1 MTVRPIPEGYQQ
13 VVPYL
18 LVDDVDRMVDFLGAA
33 FNATL
38 HERTRGQGGHTTHAD
53 VVIGDSH
60 IMMGLARPPEYP
72 AMPCTLYLYVEDTD
86 ALYRQA
92 LTAGATSVQEP
103 QDMFYGDRNAGVR
116 DPFGNQWWIGTHIED
131 VPPDEV
137 ARRAQALGR

>member
-18 LVDDVDRMVDFLGAA
+18 LVDDVDRMLDFLRTA
-33 FNATL
+33 FNAAL
-38 HERTRGQGGHTTHAD
+38 HEQTRGQDGSSTHAD
-53 VVIGDSH
+53 AVIGDSH
-60 IMMGLARPPEYP
+60 IMMGLAKPPEYP
-72 AMPCTLYLYVEDTD
+72 AMPCMLYLYVEDTD

-92 LTAGATSVQEP
+92 LTAGATSIQEP